1 MLRSVLR
8 RSSDAKV
15 SPEAVVSQASSSSH
29 PSDQRYTSDQIMAQ
43 PLSRPSG
50 AQPLGSEPTEARYVG
65 AMQLLTD
72 DFGSEAVLKYEGYL
86 ASENVAPR
94 SVTVGRPGSSPRK
107 RGVEPVKETRVVDVH
122 LVDPTGPVF
131 VSLWGD
137 LATTLEDLMAEF
149 LRKHPPPSN
158 LRPIVVLENVRA
170 VKMVANE
177 WNGTIVTPM
186 KHLQTVRAV
195 SGVAASLLSFAETP
209 TSPFMGPAPFQRP
222 PPSVV
227 LSRFSILEQTQTPF
241 RVSVR
246 GVVFDVGVLQI
257 SGQGNP
263 KRSFKLVDE
272 VGSWVSCVAFG
283 DEARKSAIDE
293 YTEVVLFFASGRGAN
308 LLSEGALVLFPN
320 SCVMGFGKVFA
331 SPALRGQVKIR

>member
-8 RSSDAKV
+8 RYSDAKV

-86 ASENVAPR
+86 ASKSMTPR
-94 SVTVGRPGSSPRK
+94 TKQSSSPRK
-107 RGVEPVKETRVVDVH
+107 RGVEPVKEMRVFYVL
-122 LVDPTGPVF
+122 LVDPTGPVL
-131 VSLWGD
+131 VYLCRD
-137 LATTLEDLMAEF
+137 LATTFEDLMAEF

-170 VKMVANE
+170 VQEVANQ
-177 WNGTIVTPM
+177 WNGTIVTTM

-195 SGVAASLLSFAETP
+195 SGVAASQLSFAETP
-209 TSPFMGPAPFQRP
+209 TSPFMEPARFQRP

-227 LSRFSILEQTQTPF
+227 LSHFSILEQTQTPF

-257 SGQGNP
+257 SGQGNS

-293 YTEVVLFFASGRGAN
+293 CTEVVLFFASGRGAKSS
-308 LLSEGALVLFPN
+308 SEGALFVFPN
-320 SCVMGFGKVFA
+320 SCVMAFGKVKA
-331 SPALRGQVKIR
+331 RQALRGQVEIR